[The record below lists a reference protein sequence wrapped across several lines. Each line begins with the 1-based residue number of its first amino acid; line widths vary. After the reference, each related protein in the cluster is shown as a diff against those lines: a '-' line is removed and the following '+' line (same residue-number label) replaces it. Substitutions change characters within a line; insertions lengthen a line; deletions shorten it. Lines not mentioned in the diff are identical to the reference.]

1 MIWNDF
7 SLKID
12 HFLLRLSYIF
22 REFLNIW
29 LHISKHK
36 SMHINII
43 YLLVLKLF
51 NFRSI
56 FTSRLK
62 VVVEATNANKY
73 RFRFWIYLA
82 QLIAA
87 TLCISPLI
95 NSVIVHFLGCGVY
108 CASERPQIL
117 DRYQVS
123 TFLNRLV
130 IWLMMKKMIEID
142 KMKNL
147 PNFYPIPSREK
158 TFNFSFLHVR

>member
-1 MIWNDF
+1 MQFLTEEIFRIKFEQFKTHFSMIWNDF

-62 VVVEATNANKY
+62 VIVKATNANKH

-82 QLIAA
+82 RLIAII
-87 TLCISPLI
+87 LCISPLI
-95 NSVIVHFLGCGVY
+95 NGVIVHFLECGIY

-117 DRYQVS
+117 DKYRVII
-123 TFLNRLV
+123 FLWWRK
-130 IWLMMKKMIEID
+130 W
-142 KMKNL
+142 
-147 PNFYPIPSREK
+147 
-158 TFNFSFLHVR
+158 